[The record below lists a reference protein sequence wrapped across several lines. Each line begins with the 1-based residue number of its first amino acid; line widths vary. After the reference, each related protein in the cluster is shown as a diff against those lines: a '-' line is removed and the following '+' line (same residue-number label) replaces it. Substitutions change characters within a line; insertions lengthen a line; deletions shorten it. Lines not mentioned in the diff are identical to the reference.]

1 MNRDKVKVLRTEMQR
16 LLNGDLGNHFT
27 VEVGN
32 ASFDE
37 DSVTFK
43 VTVREEGALTKTEK
57 DLARS
62 AVFYGLDTTK
72 IASFDGHKYS
82 LVGFK
87 TRARKNPFIIQ
98 RLDCDSQYVIN
109 EALAKKLFGQEKG
122 VENA

>member
-1 MNRDKVKVLRTEMQR
+1 MNRDKVKVLRDELQG
-16 LLNGDLGNHFT
+16 LLDGNVGHHLT

-43 VTVREEGALTKTEK
+43 VTVREEGALTKPEK
-57 DLARS
+57 DLA
-62 AVFYGLDTTK
+62 AYAGMYGLDTTK
-72 IASFDGHKYS
+72 IATHLGHKYS

-98 RLDCDSQYVIN
+98 RLDCGTQYVVN
-109 EALAKKLFGQEKG
+109 EKLVTKLFGKES
-122 VENA
+122 ADA